1 MHLLSL
7 LNSNYC
13 TCLPSDSSKKV
24 AKHAYSK
31 CAQQPMTIPA
41 LLCLPDCGWLNAVLS
56 HVHAS
61 LGALQTY
68 KQQGREFVVGNFSFL
83 EGSPFM
89 SMDSNPHGNCALGS
103 MECAVICY
111 YNFLANIDKEGGLDK
126 YDFGTWDFNAFD
138 GYPRWSIN
146 TFIFKG
152 SDLNKEEIL
161 ADDEKSIAVL
171 LPEIKKVH
179 SGAVGK
185 AIVVHLSYKPQR
197 VDGLEQQTNVAAHY
211 VALARKL
218 TGPLLDV

>member
-1 MHLLSL
+1 
-7 LNSNYC
+7 
-13 TCLPSDSSKKV
+13 LPSDSSKKV
-24 AKHAYSK
+24 AKHAYSN

-41 LLCLPDCGWLNAVLS
+41 LLCLPDCGWLDAVLS

-68 KQQGREFVVGNFSFL
+68 KQQGREFVVGNSSFL

-103 MECAVICY
+103 MECAAISH